1 MSSTNSTGRN
11 WRPRGLR
18 EGSEPDARFTLANER
33 TFLAWIRT
41 AIGVIAAA
49 VALETFGGDV
59 VSPGVRTLVS
69 CVLLVFAAVLVVSAL
84 LRWIGVE
91 AAMRTDRPLP
101 PPWTALVLAGMLAST
116 AVVLAVA
123 ILV

>member
-1 MSSTNSTGRN
+1 MSSGRD
-11 WRPRGLR
+11 WRPRALR
-18 EGSEPDARFTLANER
+18 EGNEPDARFTLANER

-41 AIGVIAAA
+41 AIGLIAAA

-59 VSPGVRTLVS
+59 VGSGVRTVVA
-69 CVLLVFAAVLVVSAL
+69 CVLLVFAAVLVVAAL
-84 LRWIGVE
+84 VRWVGVE

-101 PPWTALVLAGMLAST
+101 TPWASLMLAGMLAS
-116 AVVLAVA
+116 AAIALAVA